1 MSDAPPERILIGDD
15 GKLTILLAVHIEAY
29 GDKIDRLIL
38 RRPTGKEIR
47 VYGNPIKITAGG
59 DVDAAKVLK
68 YAELLGGVPASALD
82 QLDTDY
88 MAVELAVIYFFGP
101 KDVATTSS
109 TATTTSPGSGA
120 STLSPSS
127 PSTSVTSLSLSDRRS
142 A

>member
-1 MSDAPPERILIGDD
+1 MSDAPPERILHWRSI

-82 QLDTDY
+82 QLDSRITWRWSW
-88 MAVELAVIYFFGP
+88 LSFIF
-101 KDVATTSS
+101 
-109 TATTTSPGSGA
+109 SG
-120 STLSPSS
+120 
-127 PSTSVTSLSLSDRRS
+127 RRM
-142 A
+142 